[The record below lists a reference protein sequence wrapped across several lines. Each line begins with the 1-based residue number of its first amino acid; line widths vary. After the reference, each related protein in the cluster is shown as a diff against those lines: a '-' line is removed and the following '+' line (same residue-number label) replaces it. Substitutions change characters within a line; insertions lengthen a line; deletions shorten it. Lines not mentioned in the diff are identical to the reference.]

1 MVVKFLKN
9 ISPIVNEVGFNKIL
23 ELSKNFSI
31 VVIPFHYLESM
42 LIVKIGNLIILN
54 LNDCDIKNN
63 FQLRFILKKL
73 D

>member
-1 MVVKFLKN
+1 
-9 ISPIVNEVGFNKIL
+9 
-23 ELSKNFSI
+23 
-31 VVIPFHYLESM
+31 M